1 MIDVKNI
8 KLQEYF
14 NHLQDREVMQV
25 VFLNG
30 YFQIIFDQAYMNCI
44 SETFITTKEGSFQVP
59 SKEGN
64 WELCQ
69 LIGKNIVSAEE
80 RDNDVVLT
88 ADDGTEITVNT
99 RLGPAGDTFHV
110 GIEGLPT
117 LHY

>member
-1 MIDVKNI
+1 M
-8 KLQEYF
+8 
-14 NHLQDREVMQV
+14 
-25 VFLNG
+25 
-30 YFQIIFDQAYMNCI
+30 
-44 SETFITTKEGSFQVP
+44 
-59 SKEGN
+59 
-64 WELCQ
+64 
-69 LIGKNIVSAEE
+69 SAEE